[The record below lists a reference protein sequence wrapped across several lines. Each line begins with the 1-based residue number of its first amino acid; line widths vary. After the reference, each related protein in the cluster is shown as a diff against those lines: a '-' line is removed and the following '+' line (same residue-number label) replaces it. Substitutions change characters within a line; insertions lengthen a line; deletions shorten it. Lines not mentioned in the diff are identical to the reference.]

1 MDTARL
7 EAEIMSRNQ
16 DQYGVMTQA
25 TQAIEDNMAVMM
37 PQPQQMQQQPQQ
49 MPQNMPQGQPMQ

>member
-7 EAEIMSRNQ
+7 EAEIRARNQ

-25 TQAIEDNMAVMM
+25 TQSIEDNMAVMM
-37 PQPQQMQQQPQQ
+37 PQPQMQQPQQ
-49 MPQNMPQGQPMQ
+49 MQQSMPQGQPMQ